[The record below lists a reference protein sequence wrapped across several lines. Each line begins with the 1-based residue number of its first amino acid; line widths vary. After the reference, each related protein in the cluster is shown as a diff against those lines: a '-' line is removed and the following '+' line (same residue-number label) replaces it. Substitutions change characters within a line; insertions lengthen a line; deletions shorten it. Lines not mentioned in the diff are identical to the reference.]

1 MFVRLRKHLLLLA
14 AGRVKLILRCIK
26 AAAARLWQGLG
37 WADLGW
43 IKCPK
48 RERPVIH
55 NERPDPH
62 PVIQLYFAKF
72 KHKLC
77 QLMRF
82 NCNFK
87 VVVMELLFIFNVFRQ
102 VSQFL
107 YPQSSNSLGK
117 PS

>member
-1 MFVRLRKHLLLLA
+1 MRLRKHLLLLA

-62 PVIQLYFAKF
+62 PVIQLYFAK
-72 KHKLC
+72 HKIC

-87 VVVMELLFIFNVFRQ
+87 VVVMELFHIQCIQTSVPISVPSKLKLFREAII
-102 VSQFL
+102 
-107 YPQSSNSLGK
+107 
-117 PS
+117 